1 MYLWIISC
9 LIWISGPFP
18 TTKASKPRAACSCQY
33 ICGECAN
40 IMATAGIYR
49 CDTGCWECWFLSTQV
64 YPGSSISSISAPA
77 HVGPEQWTWSS
88 KLQWVQHGRAFG
100 YFHYVTYAYFPSECK
115 VVGPMNY
122 KHFEMSFPQL
132 VLRGRAVTIGHFLEL
147 VDCSDRLCQ
156 RICRSKNRLCQRIY
170 RAKNRLCQR
179 ICRAK
184 NVVLN
189 CLVRI
194 CGQWFLTLLTAV
206 VTCWWLH
213 IQLICSFPPHMD
225 TAFSVHSLR
234 THHTVGH
241 FPFAWEWEYVVK
253 TFVSH
258 RLGQLWCPESD
269 VNCESL

>member
-18 TTKASKPRAACSCQY
+18 TTKTSKPWAACSCQY
-33 ICGECAN
+33 ICGECAD
-40 IMATAGIYR
+40 IMATAGIHR

-77 HVGPEQWTWSS
+77 HDGPEQWTWSS

-100 YFHYVTYAYFPSECK
+100 FFHYVTYAYLPSECK
-115 VVGPMNY
+115 VARPMNY

-132 VLRGRAVTIGHFLEL
+132 VLIDRAVTIGHFLEL
-147 VDCSDRLCQ
+147 VDCIDS
-156 RICRSKNRLCQRIY
+156 LCQRIY
-170 RAKNRLCQR
+170 
-179 ICRAK
+179 RAK

-189 CLVRI
+189 CLVHI

-206 VTCWWLH
+206 VTRWWLH
-213 IQLICSFPPHMD
+213 IQLICSSTPCLD
-225 TAFSVHSLR
+225 TAFSVRSLR
-234 THHTVGH
+234 THHTVGQ

-258 RLGQLWCPESD
+258 ELGKLWCPESD
-269 VNCESL
+269 VNCESV